1 MQQSDI
7 MYYFIDGQDYTGGT
21 RVVNVPAGVMMQSFT
36 VAISDNDIVE
46 CDETFIVTIMSV
58 TTCGVTIGSN
68 NMTEVTITDDDS
80 K

>member
-1 MQQSDI
+1 MQLSDI
-7 MYYFIDGQDYTGGT
+7 MYYFADGQDYTGGT

-36 VAISDNDIVE
+36 VAISDNGIVE

-68 NMTEVTITDDDS
+68 NMSEVTITDDDS

>member
-1 MQQSDI
+1 MQLSDI
-7 MYYFIDGQDYTGGT
+7 MYYFADGQDYTGGI
-21 RVVNVPAGVMMQSFT
+21 RVVNVLAGVMMQSFT

-68 NMTEVTITDDDS
+68 NMSEVTITDDDS